1 MAELSQEELLL
12 LSILVYEDTVASGD
26 PNIVS
31 VGDLVDYYDKL
42 TDADWAEVEWCSD
55 FGFVNDPQKAQE
67 MFEDVIDEIR
77 DNENLTELLI
87 ENPVLTNDTPG
98 SITAVCFVDPEDG
111 TATVAFRGTD
121 ASYVAWQDDV
131 VAAGYSE
138 LSLMQASAVEYIEG
152 LPYTDITS
160 TGHSKGGN
168 LAAVT
173 AIECPDQVTRVVSYD
188 GQGFSDEYIRTHS
201 DEIAAA
207 RDNITTIAAHNDIVH
222 GLMNSVSGQVIYVE
236 NDAPFTIKGF
246 PEGHFCTNLLFDNEY
261 DENGNF
267 ITTREQSPFFKA
279 MFATINAVLK
289 LLPPEN
295 EELLTDCVG
304 IVLGV
309 FLGNGTMDLDDVL
322 KDTTV
327 LIAKIKAAGGPD
339 DWLER
344 VFYGGLVFVAC
355 VAVEAA
361 LVMETIEAVKDFVDG
376 LIEEFKKLAE
386 DLGEW
391 AVNAVSELCAIISD
405 FIDSI
410 SEWLK
415 ENFDKGYKYATEN
428 PYFKVDTCKLRG
440 YAERLDSVLTQLGS
454 IDRRL
459 DDIPVLDLTV
469 DEAAYLLAA
478 DLCINKNKVISG
490 SISYLNDSADE
501 FERIESEIIAQL
513 GG

>member
-31 VGDLVDYYDKL
+31 VGDLVEHYDKL
-42 TDADWAEVEWCSD
+42 TDADWEEVEWCSD

-77 DNENLTELLI
+77 DNEDLTDLLI

-98 SITAVCFVDPEDG
+98 SITAVCFVDPDDG

-121 ASYVAWQDDV
+121 ASYAAWQDNAS
-131 VAAGYSE
+131 AAGYSE
-138 LSLMQASAVEYIEG
+138 LSLMQESAVAYIED

-168 LAAVT
+168 LAATT

-188 GQGFSDEYIRTHS
+188 GQGFSDEYVRTHS

-207 RDNITTIAAHNDIVH
+207 RDNITTIAAHNDVVH
-222 GLMNSVSGQVIYVE
+222 GLMNSVSGQVTYVE
-236 NDAPFTIKGF
+236 NDATEFF
-246 PEGHFCTNLLFDNEY
+246 EGHFCTNLLFDNEF

-267 ITTREQSPFFKA
+267 ITTREQSPFQKE
-279 MFATINAVLK
+279 MFATINGVLK

-309 FLGNGTMDLDDVL
+309 FLGNGTMDFDDVL

-327 LIAKIKAAGGPD
+327 LIAKIIAAGGPD

-344 VFYGGLVFVAC
+344 VFYKGLLFVTC
-355 VAVEAA
+355 VAVEAVI
-361 LVMETIEAVKDFVDG
+361 VMETIEAVKELVNG

-386 DLGEW
+386 DLGVW
-391 AVNAVSELCAIISD
+391 AVNAILELCAIISD

-415 ENFDKGYKYATEN
+415 ENFDTGYKYATDN
-428 PYFKVDTCKLRG
+428 PYFEVDTCKLRD
-440 YAERLDSVLTQLGS
+440 YAERLDSVLTRLGS
-454 IDRRL
+454 IDSRL
-459 DDIPVLDLTV
+459 DDIPVEDLSA
-469 DEAAYLLAA
+469 DEYLCLTLA
-478 DLCINKNKVISG
+478 DYNINKNKVISG
-490 SISYLNDSADE
+490 SIAYLNDSADE